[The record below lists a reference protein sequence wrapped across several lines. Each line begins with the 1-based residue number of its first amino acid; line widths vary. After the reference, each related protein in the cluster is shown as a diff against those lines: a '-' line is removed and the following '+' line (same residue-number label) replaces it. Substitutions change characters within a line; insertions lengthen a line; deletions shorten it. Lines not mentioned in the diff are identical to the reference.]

1 MEAIG
6 TLCRWL
12 SGCKGTDN
20 NRPDQIKFDFF
31 CKTVLC
37 MEVFTVPGMNNFCQ
51 LLINILRGER
61 EIPPKSRA
69 GKPLFERDWVLRIT

>member
-31 CKTVLC
+31 AKRSFAWIC
-37 MEVFTVPGMNNFCQ
+37 
-51 LLINILRGER
+51 LLSL
-61 EIPPKSRA
+61 
-69 GKPLFERDWVLRIT
+69 V

>member
-20 NRPDQIKFDFF
+20 NRLDQIKFDFF
-31 CKTVLC
+31 LQNNPLRD
-37 MEVFTVPGMNNFCQ
+37 MLTVPCMMC
-51 LLINILRGER
+51 L
-61 EIPPKSRA
+61 
-69 GKPLFERDWVLRIT
+69 D

>member
-31 CKTVLC
+31 AKRPLYGCVYCPLYDVFRLDRLYDSLFRNTIILYLQ
-37 MEVFTVPGMNNFCQ
+37 EVYVRRC
-51 LLINILRGER
+51 
-61 EIPPKSRA
+61 
-69 GKPLFERDWVLRIT
+69 

>member
-20 NRPDQIKFDFF
+20 NRADQIKFDFF
-31 CKTVLC
+31 AKRSFAWMC
-37 MEVFTVPGMNNFCQ
+37 
-51 LLINILRGER
+51 LL
-61 EIPPKSRA
+61 
-69 GKPLFERDWVLRIT
+69 PLV

>member
-20 NRPDQIKFDFF
+20 NRPDQIIFDFLQNGPLHG
-31 CKTVLC
+31 CVYCPLYD
-37 MEVFTVPGMNNFCQ
+37 VFR
-51 LLINILRGER
+51 LE
-61 EIPPKSRA
+61 
-69 GKPLFERDWVLRIT
+69 

>member
-20 NRPDQIKFDFF
+20 NRPDQIKFDFLQNGPLHG
-31 CKTVLC
+31 CVYCPLYD
-37 MEVFTVPGMNNFCQ
+37 VFR
-51 LLINILRGER
+51 LE
-61 EIPPKSRA
+61 
-69 GKPLFERDWVLRIT
+69 

>member
-20 NRPDQIKFDFF
+20 NRPDQIKCDFF

-37 MEVFTVPGMNNFCQ
+37 MMC
-51 LLINILRGER
+51 LLSL
-61 EIPPKSRA
+61 
-69 GKPLFERDWVLRIT
+69 V

>member
-20 NRPDQIKFDFF
+20 NRPDQIKCDFF

-37 MEVFTVPGMNNFCQ
+37 MEVFTVPCMMC
-51 LLINILRGER
+51 L
-61 EIPPKSRA
+61 
-69 GKPLFERDWVLRIT
+69 D

>member
-31 CKTVLC
+31 CKTV
-37 MEVFTVPGMNNFCQ
+37 FCVMC
-51 LLINILRGER
+51 LLSL
-61 EIPPKSRA
+61 
-69 GKPLFERDWVLRIT
+69 V

>member
-31 CKTVLC
+31 FAKRSFAWMC
-37 MEVFTVPGMNNFCQ
+37 
-51 LLINILRGER
+51 LLSL
-61 EIPPKSRA
+61 
-69 GKPLFERDWVLRIT
+69 V

>member
-1 MEAIG
+1 MEAIS

-37 MEVFTVPGMNNFCQ
+37 MDVFTVPCVMC
-51 LLINILRGER
+51 L
-61 EIPPKSRA
+61 
-69 GKPLFERDWVLRIT
+69 D

>member
-6 TLCRWL
+6 TLCRRL

-20 NRPDQIKFDFF
+20 NRADQIKFVFF

-37 MEVFTVPGMNNFCQ
+37 MDVFTVPCMMCSV
-51 LLINILRGER
+51 ITI
-61 EIPPKSRA
+61 
-69 GKPLFERDWVLRIT
+69 VLNLQEVYVHRR

>member
-20 NRPDQIKFDFF
+20 NRPDQIKFDFLQN
-31 CKTVLC
+31 CLLRD
-37 MEVFTVPGMNNFCQ
+37 VFTVPCMMCLEG
-51 LLINILRGER
+51 
-61 EIPPKSRA
+61 
-69 GKPLFERDWVLRIT
+69 